1 MYNIMDKES
10 SVRSNIIPD
19 KIYNGTLDTLDKDDN
34 EIESDLYSIKI
45 FGKNIRI
52 APGRSKD
59 VNPKCVYFYVYAIK
73 NEKVVAKLGVY
84 EKELSSLEDK
94 VEIYDLTQFKDGSLL
109 LFDVYYNKPDLISN
123 LEELE
128 ELEEESKQ
136 ESKKNNVGTPQKIL
150 EIMIDGVDYILKGN
164 DIFDLNNKKVGTR
177 RDTNMINWMP
187 NAEPKKNN
195 ASQIKQSGKII
206 LKDKFNNAF
215 DTLNEFIK
223 INEINIIPNQT
234 DVISQ
239 LKLVILDQGKT
250 LPERRKFTNILNE
263 MFQKN
268 KNNALMIEDD
278 MFFENLKK
286 IQKTK
291 SNQNSITVEDKTIII
306 LYFLENLLNIQF
318 IFKTTEYD
326 DYNISKIINIKFLT
340 NAEKEQKRKIIIVM
354 DNKEPLIAST
364 YKLGTSLNQGMPV
377 KNSLNTELSKQLL
390 GEDIDEEQV
399 DEEKLDV
406 EGPNSTVKPVSTTSA
421 VKTTTLPA
429 FNQPSI
435 SLNAPENATQ
445 NAENVLEKEPNNS
458 AANNSAANNRPVN
471 NNRPANN
478 NNSAGTS
485 STGSSLTNEGEN
497 SPVSRGGA
505 RIKRSALK
513 IKI

>member
-34 EIESDLYSIKI
+34 EIESDLYSVKI

-73 NEKVVAKLGVY
+73 NEKVVAKLGIY
-84 EKELSSLEDK
+84 EKEITSLEDK
-94 VEIYDLTQFKDGSLL
+94 LEIYDLTQFKDGSLL

-128 ELEEESKQ
+128 ELEEYEGAEESKG
-136 ESKKNNVGTPQKIL
+136 ETKKENVATPQKIV
-150 EIMIDGVDYILKGN
+150 EAIIEENDYILKGN

-177 RDTNMINWMP
+177 RDTNMINWLP
-187 NAEPKKNN
+187 NSEPKKNN
-195 ASQIKQSGKII
+195 ASPNKQSSKIL

-223 INEINIIPNQT
+223 INEINVMPNQV
-234 DVISQ
+234 DIISQ

-268 KNNALMIEDD
+268 KNSPLLLEDD

-286 IQKTK
+286 IQRTK
-291 SNQNSITVEDKTIII
+291 SNQNSISVEDKTIII
-306 LYFLENLLNIQF
+306 LYFLENLLDIQF
-318 IFKTTEYD
+318 IFKTKEYD
-326 DYNISKIINIKFLT
+326 NYDISKIINIKFIT

-354 DNKEPLIAST
+354 DIKEPLIAST
-364 YKLGTSLNQGMPV
+364 YKLGTSLNQ
-377 KNSLNTELSKQLL
+377 SLKKINQGNKGLGQELVGEELE
-390 GEDIDEEQV
+390 EDIDVEGLEL
-399 DEEKLDV
+399 DEEKLTSPKV
-406 EGPNSTVKPVSTTSA
+406 QVVSKPVE
-421 VKTTTLPA
+421 LPA
-429 FNQPSI
+429 NSEEKVSQKLPVFNKPSV
-435 SLNAPENATQ
+435 SLNSPEN
-445 NAENVLEKEPNNS
+445 KEVKNS
-458 AANNSAANNRPVN
+458 AES
-471 NNRPANN
+471 
-478 NNSAGTS
+478 S
-485 STGSSLTNEGEN
+485 STGSSLTNEGQNN
-497 SPVSRGGA
+497 SLSNKEPASQLSNAESRGGA